1 MDRHDITENIVE
13 SDVKHHNPY
22 PLTLDSYIGLLIK
35 KMYVIFKKLFICLIE
50 GEWVIELVIK

>member
-35 KMYVIFKKLFICLIE
+35 KMYVIFRKLFIGLIE
-50 GEWVIELVIK
+50 GE